1 MAIRPTDLQLS
12 VIAQIQSPPIAQRA
26 EEAPRNA
33 QVVAQAVFDAKTQER
48 TETVA
53 QTEHLTG
60 NRIEV
65 GDRDQDRQQGEP
77 QGRRRRRQPGT
88 PFAEP
93 VAETTVDPGEPPH
106 LIDFTA

>member
-12 VIAQIQSPPIAQRA
+12 IISQVQTPPIAQRA

-33 QVVAQAVFDAKTQER
+33 QVVAQAVFDAKTTQR
-48 TETVA
+48 NETVA
-53 QTEHLTG
+53 ETGGLQG

-65 GDRDQDRQQGEP
+65 GERERNDQQYEP
-77 QGRRRRRQPGT
+77 GGRRRRRPGAAA
-88 PFAEP
+88 AEP
-93 VAETTVDPGEPPH
+93 VAETAIDPEDPPH

>member
-12 VIAQIQSPPIAQRA
+12 VISQIQTPPIAQRA

-33 QVVAQAVFDAKTQER
+33 QVAALAVFA
-48 TETVA
+48 A
-53 QTEHLTG
+53 QTEQRNESVAETGQLQG

-65 GDRDQDRQQGEP
+65 GERERNDQQYEP
-77 QGRRRRRQPGT
+77 QGRRRRRPGM
-88 PFAEP
+88 PAEEP
-93 VAETTVDPGEPPH
+93 VAESVVDPGEPPH

>member
-12 VIAQIQSPPIAQRA
+12 VVSQIQNPPIAQRA

-33 QVVAQAVFDAKTQER
+33 QGAAQAVFAAQAEQR
-48 TETVA
+48 NETVA
-53 QTEHLTG
+53 ETGQLQG

-65 GDRDQDRQQGEP
+65 GERERNDQQNEP
-77 QGRRRRRQPGT
+77 QGRRRRRPGT
-88 PFAEP
+88 PPEQA
-93 VAETTVDPGEPPH
+93 VAETNVDPGEPPH

>member
-12 VIAQIQSPPIAQRA
+12 VVSQIQSPPLAQRA

-33 QVVAQAVFDAKTQER
+33 QVAAQAQFA
-48 TETVA
+48 A
-53 QTEHLTG
+53 QTAERNESVAETGKLQG

-65 GDRDQDRQQGEP
+65 GERERENQQGQS
-77 QGRRRRRQPGT
+77 QGRRRRRPGT
-88 PFAEP
+88 PFEEP